1 MAPRLHRALAS
12 LGKRKA
18 TVVGGVIVAVA
29 VAGAVLWLNQRAQ
42 QTAESSDQRKAVPG
56 KSIDNSKRPAQ
67 VLFTNVDVFD
77 GFNPNLIENANVLIE
92 GNVITRVSTT
102 PIDAPDAFVVD
113 AAGKTM
119 TPGLIDMHSHIVFM
133 TPEGTNS
140 YSDEWDGPGGGA
152 MAAQAVRDDYL
163 MKGITTIRDIAGNSR
178 GIARAA
184 QRGLL
189 ISPRIYT
196 SGAVLSHTG
205 GHGDWGAR
213 NDSHVVDHGAAI
225 QHSMI
230 VDGREDVIRATRR
243 NYRNGAH
250 FTKIMAGGGV
260 ASRFDPLEILGA
272 NQEEMKAAVEIAS
285 NYGTY
290 VAVHAYH
297 DQSYQQA
304 LDAGVRSFEHGFLV
318 SEPIV
323 KQMATKGEDVAWS
336 FQCYVSI
343 NTFGS
348 YESMPEF
355 FTHEQK
361 LKGVAV
367 GKGARNAARM
377 MKNHGVFTVGGSDM
391 FGPGLQEKIKED
403 ITCNVDAGYTP
414 AEALKH
420 WTGNA
425 GKVLKW
431 SGPLDPYPTYA
442 LGRIAPDTYADILI
456 WDKNPLEDIN
466 VILDENNLKIVMKD
480 GIAYKNTLVKADS
493 LMYRPAK
500 QPITRAQIPL

>member
-1 MAPRLHRALAS
+1 MTSRIVLSTALLVLSLLACSPAGGQGDAPEAA
-12 LGKRKA
+12 KA
-18 TVVGGVIVAVA
+18 QART
-29 VAGAVLWLNQRAQ
+29 
-42 QTAESSDQRKAVPG
+42 EVPQG
-56 KSIDNSKRPAQ
+56 DAPPQI
-67 VLFTNVDVFD
+67 LFTNANVFD
-77 GFNPNLIENANVLIE
+77 GFRPDLIEGANVLVE
-92 GNVITRVSTT
+92 GNVITQVSTD

-113 AAGKTM
+113 ATGKTM

-163 MKGITTIRDIAGNSR
+163 MKGVTTIRDIAGNSR

-196 SGAVLSHTG
+196 AGSVLSHTG

-213 NDSHVVDHGAAI
+213 DDMHVVDHGAEI

-230 VDGREDVIRATRR
+230 VDGREDVVRATRR

-272 NQEEMKAAVEIAS
+272 TKEEMEAAVEMAE

-290 VAVHAYH
+290 VAIHAYH
-297 DQSYQQA
+297 DRSYQQA

-318 SEPIV
+318 SEDIV
-323 KQMATKGEDVAWS
+323 KQMAAKGEEVAWS
-336 FQCYVSI
+336 FQCFMSI
-343 NTFGS
+343 NSFGS
-348 YESMPEF
+348 YETMPEF

-367 GKGARNAARM
+367 GKGARNAAKM
-377 MKNHGVFTVGGSDM
+377 MKEQGVFIVGGSDM
-391 FGPGLQEKIKED
+391 FGPGLQERIKED
-403 ITCNVDAGYTP
+403 LTCNVTGAGFTP

-442 LGRIAPDTYADILI
+442 LGTIAPNSYADILL
-456 WDKNPLEDIN
+456 WDGNPLEDIEL
-466 VILDENNLKIVMKD
+466 ILDESRLQLVMKD
-480 GIAYKNTLVKADS
+480 GRAFKNTMVDTDS
-493 LMYRPAK
+493 IMYRPGPAK
-500 QPITRAQIPL
+500 AAITQFQ